1 MIRPTKLGKG
11 GFGGEGFDDDMEVG
25 NICFVF
31 IYLCQQTNT
40 EGIAGQS
47 ARFARSR
54 KKQMSLML

>member
-25 NICFVF
+25 NSCFVF
-31 IYLCQQTNT
+31 ICLCQQTNAK
-40 EGIAGQS
+40 GMAGQS